1 MERQRFTVN
10 GFRIFL
16 SNLTPGTMPNY
27 EPTLV
32 GVLEDLRK
40 EGYTEDFNIRFDSL
54 ICAGACLLPSQ
65 FEVDKVFRF
74 EGNTNPS
81 DEAILYAISS
91 ISGAIKGVLVNSYGV
106 YADEMT
112 EEMIQKLR

>member
-1 MERQRFTVN
+1 ME
-10 GFRIFL
+10 
-16 SNLTPGTMPNY
+16 NY

-32 GVLEDLRK
+32 EILEKLRK

-54 ICAGACLLPSQ
+54 ICDKACLLPSE
-65 FEVDKVFRF
+65 FEVDQTFRF

-91 ISGAIKGVLVNSYGV
+91 HDGKIKGVVVNSYGV
-106 YADEMT
+106 YADDMT
-112 EEMIQKLR
+112 SDLMEKFK

>member
-1 MERQRFTVN
+1 
-10 GFRIFL
+10 
-16 SNLTPGTMPNY
+16 MPNY

-32 GVLEDLRK
+32 ETLENLRK

-54 ICAGACLLPSQ
+54 ICKDVCLLPSQ
-65 FEVDKVFRF
+65 FEVDKIFRF

-81 DEAILYAISS
+81 DEAILLAISS
-91 ISGAIKGVLVNSYGV
+91 LTGDLKGVLVNSYGV

-112 EEMIQKLR
+112 EELMDKLK

>member
-1 MERQRFTVN
+1 MENF
-10 GFRIFL
+10 
-16 SNLTPGTMPNY
+16 

-32 GVLEDLRK
+32 ETLEKLRK

-54 ICAGACLLPSQ
+54 ICGDVCLLPHQ
-65 FEVDKVFRF
+65 FEVDKTFRF

-91 ISGAIKGVLVNSYGV
+91 LDGELKGVLVNSYGV
-106 YADEMT
+106 YADEIT
-112 EEMIQKLR
+112 EEMVDKLR

>member
-1 MERQRFTVN
+1 M
-10 GFRIFL
+10 GFKVVAFCIFHVIPNP
-16 SNLTPGTMPNY
+16 SDMTNY

-32 GVLEDLRK
+32 ETLEDLRRQ
-40 EGYTEDFNIRFDSL
+40 GYSEDFNIRFDSL
-54 ICAGACLLPSQ
+54 ICARACLLPSQ
-65 FEVDKVFRF
+65 FEVDKVYRF

-91 ISGAIKGVLVNSYGV
+91 ISGDIKGVLINSYGV

-112 EEMIQKLR
+112 EELINKLN